1 VAKSI
6 KLLQKLKR
14 DLKNERKGYNDS
26 KRLILAQAMSAVVE
40 FRSDQSALEG
50 FLRLSE
56 AERPK
61 KDGGKSKSWITTA
74 VVVYV
79 TNAKSENAKK
89 LAWKYARI
97 LEHLHD
103 FHQIPIDDIPA
114 EIRDRGGIEAVVR
127 LAAEENPIRQK
138 KDESNTKKGDH
149 IGKPNCKFGSKKVS
163 PKLPKSAAADK
174 SSFGDD
180 TDDESN
186 KKADASGAC
195 GHTGSD
201 DYDTLRVSI
210 DHRLRRKLL
219 GLAVGRRV
227 KLIGIRTDEDG
238 QGTDFEVRKVAPI
251 LSGLGKKIAK
261 KRSKYN

>member
-1 VAKSI
+1 M
-6 KLLQKLKR
+6 
-14 DLKNERKGYNDS
+14 DHNDS

-103 FHQIPIDDIPA
+103 FHQIPIHDIPA

-138 KDESNTKKGDH
+138 DESDTKKDDY
-149 IGKPNCKFGSKKVS
+149 IGKQKCKLGSKKLS
-163 PKLPKSAAADK
+163 AKLPKSAVVDR
-174 SSFGDD
+174 SSFDDD

-186 KKADASGAC
+186 VKADASGAS
-195 GHTGSD
+195 GRTGSD

-227 KLIGIRTDEDG
+227 KLIGIRTDEGG
-238 QGTDFEVRKVAPI
+238 QGSVFEVRKVAPI
-251 LSGLGKKIAK
+251 HSGLGKKIVK
-261 KRSKYN
+261 KRSKKNN

>member
-6 KLLQKLKR
+6 KLLQKLR
-14 DLKNERKGYNDS
+14 RNLKNELKDYNDS

-61 KDGGKSKSWITTA
+61 KDGRKSKSWITTA

-79 TNAKSENAKK
+79 MNARSENAKK

-127 LAAEENPIRQK
+127 LAAEENPIRL
-138 KDESNTKKGDH
+138 KDESNTKKDAYM
-149 IGKPNCKFGSKKVS
+149 GKQNRKFGSKKLSSKV
-163 PKLPKSAAADK
+163 PKSAVVNR
-174 SSFGDD
+174 SSFDDD

-186 KKADASGAC
+186 EKADASGAS
-195 GHTGSD
+195 GNTGSGD
-201 DYDTLRVSI
+201 DRMLVSI
-210 DHRLRRKLL
+210 DHHLRRKLL
-219 GLAVGRRV
+219 DLAVGKRG
-227 KLIGIRTDEDG
+227 KLIGIRTDEGG
-238 QGTDFEVRKVAPI
+238 QGTVFEVREVAPI
-251 LSGLGKKIAK
+251 PSGLGQKIAK
-261 KRSKYN
+261 KSSKNN